1 MKRHLHDERYKAE
14 PQSPQ
19 SSQVNMRV
27 PVPEPKLKLLPM
39 LENMKMKSYFLI
51 TELEP
56 LLKSY

>member
-1 MKRHLHDERYKAE
+1 MKRHLHDKRYKAE